1 MQNVSIFGE
10 MLTTGRT
17 SSKNS
22 QKFVYG
28 RVFSGCV
35 GKKKNSGCV
44 CVCVGVGCVKGLCE
58 SQFCERVHACV
69 HVCAC
74 VRVCMC
80 VFSTVPEGGC

>member
-28 RVFSGCV
+28 RVFSECV
-35 GKKKNSGCV
+35 WGKKENSACMRVCVNVCVVSKACARVNSVSV
-44 CVCVGVGCVKGLCE
+44 CVCV
-58 SQFCERVHACV
+58 H
-69 HVCAC
+69 
-74 VRVCMC
+74 VRVC
-80 VFSTVPEGGC
+80 FPLSQREGAE